1 MNCIIP
7 HLVIDSILNLENLD
21 QEFLINLFW
30 WKQISSDLEGWV
42 LVLSKALTKGVI
54 WGKSVPL
61 NFRFL
66 IYENLIVKVT
76 SSLNAIYFK
85 LRLQSLCFQIQEV
98 YSYLFLSLT
107 WVRHTFSYLLSFVI
121 SKICN
126 LLKTFSQF
134 KTSSQTSKLQKN
146 V

>member
-21 QEFLINLFW
+21 QEFLIKLFW
-30 WKQISSDLEGWV
+30 WKEISSDLEGWV

-76 SSLNAIYFK
+76 SSLNVIYFK
-85 LRLQSLCFQIQEV
+85 LRFQSLCFQI
-98 YSYLFLSLT
+98 T
-107 WVRHTFSYLLSFVI
+107 
-121 SKICN
+121 
-126 LLKTFSQF
+126 
-134 KTSSQTSKLQKN
+134 
-146 V
+146 